1 MTTITVEIPTTYK
14 TYTKKEEQP
23 ILQQYLTDSFFDY
36 VEVMQDIKLWKEL
49 SKSKKFQTLESK
61 IRKKAWSL

>member
-36 VEVMQDIKLWKEL
+36 VEVMQDIKL
-49 SKSKKFQTLESK
+49 
-61 IRKKAWSL
+61 

>member
-23 ILQQYLTDSFFDY
+23 ILLQYMTDSFFDY
-36 VEVMQDIKLWKEL
+36 VEIMQDIKLWQEL
-49 SKSKKFQTLESK
+49 SKSKNFQALEAK
-61 IRKKAWSL
+61 IRKKVWSL